1 MSKKEVT
8 AQDKALTLISEGSI
22 SHIRG
27 KEEEGFYHVIG
38 SQDEY
43 LVVLPNFCTCEQFIL
58 RSIKTIDRSICYHI
72 LAVQL
77 SGTIERVSKLDWI
90 KLLLKH
96 HE

>member
-1 MSKKEVT
+1 MNNREVT
-8 AQDKALTLISEGSI
+8 DQDKALTLISEGSI
-22 SHIRG
+22 SLIKG
-27 KEEEGFYHVIG
+27 KEDEGFYHVVG

-58 RSIKTIDRSICYHI
+58 RSINTPGEFCYHI

-77 SGTIERVSKLDWI
+77 SGKINRVEDLDWV

-96 HE
+96 HP

>member
-8 AQDKALTLISEGSI
+8 EQNKALTLISEGSI

-58 RSIKTIDRSICYHI
+58 RSIKTPGEFCYHI

-77 SGTIERVSKLDWI
+77 SGTIERVSELDWM